1 MGSFYD
7 FVDKLSPS
15 GPVRSNK
22 TLTMEEV
29 GQNYGFMLYRT
40 KIPSSVSG
48 PVATISIP
56 GLHDRAIIFVDQVCG
71 MFSLFICWEMPQSIA
86 NLMLINYFFIPHLSI
101 FYLLFVTFNLI
112 HLFSLFRI
120 VSIYY
125 AALERLVK
133 IHVHLQSKT

>member
-1 MGSFYD
+1 MNDHSTSLLQMGSFYD

-86 NLMLINYFFIPHLSI
+86 NLMLIKDGTS
-101 FYLLFVTFNLI
+101 
-112 HLFSLFRI
+112 
-120 VSIYY
+120 
-125 AALERLVK
+125 
-133 IHVHLQSKT
+133 